1 MASLVTALTAARAAL
16 DEAAFPLAV
25 PSAGRAR
32 RLAVGSARQ
41 IEDYLVP
48 RLDRLD
54 APLLAVIGGST
65 GAGKSSLLNSLV
77 REVVSPSGVLRPT
90 TRAPVLAC
98 HPEDAAWFGQ
108 ARVLP
113 TLVRGSDGLNV
124 VSVAA
129 VGPGLALLDTPDID
143 SVVEAN
149 RALAD
154 EILAAADLWLFVT
167 SAARYADAVPWAVLG
182 TARDRGAAVA
192 LVLDRVPP
200 GAEDEVGSDLRGMLR
215 ANGLSDVP
223 LFLVPEVAL
232 GGAALLP
239 VDAVAAVRS
248 WLDVL
253 STDAAA
259 RAEVIR
265 TTLSGALN
273 RLVID
278 VDTIASAV
286 DEQTAAWAALEYG
299 VRTAYD
305 TAGSAIHGALM
316 DGAVLRG
323 EVLARWQE
331 FVGTGQMM
339 RSLQSRVARW
349 RDAAVAAV
357 TGRSRP
363 AAELNQALN
372 SGLSALVRSAA
383 FAAAER
389 TAAAWQAHPAGAAL
403 LTPALRRPDPD
414 LDATVERMIRDW
426 QHAVFDLVREQAA
439 EKRTVARISAYTVNA
454 TGLLVMV
461 AVFAATSF
469 IPTGLEIGV
478 AAGTTIAAQKVLE
491 AIFGDE
497 ALRQLTRLA
506 REDLMNRVRTV
517 LEAEAARYTAVGEA
531 LGLSTAPP
539 AGGQAARIRAAG
551 HAVAQAIPAALARR
565 RHRLPPTDD
574 RNARR

>member
-1 MASLVTALTAARAAL
+1 VVTLVGALTALRAAL
-16 DEAAFPLAV
+16 DDADFPLAV
-25 PSAGRAR
+25 PSAGPAR
-32 RLAVGSARQ
+32 RAAASIVRQ

-54 APLLAVIGGST
+54 APLLAVVGGST
-65 GAGKSSLLNSLV
+65 GAGKSTLLNSLIGQA
-77 REVVSPSGVLRPT
+77 VSPSGVLRPT

-98 HPEDAAWFGQ
+98 HPEDAEWFTQ

-113 TLVRGSDGLNV
+113 TLVRGSGGLNV
-124 VSVAA
+124 VATRA

-167 SAARYADAVPWAVLG
+167 TAARYADAVPWAVLG
-182 TARDRGAAVA
+182 TAHERGTAVA
-192 LVLDRVPP
+192 LVLDRVPH
-200 GAEDEVGSDLRGMLR
+200 GAGEQISAHLRGMLGER
-215 ANGLSDVP
+215 GFANVA
-223 LFLVPEVAL
+223 LFVVPEVAL
-232 GGAALLP
+232 RPSALLP
-239 VDAVAAVRS
+239 PEAVAVVRG
-248 WLDVL
+248 WLDTL
-253 STDAAA
+253 SGDAAA

-273 RLVID
+273 RVVVDID
-278 VDTIASAV
+278 MLAAAVDDQTIAW
-286 DEQTAAWAALEYG
+286 TALEDAARAAYG
-299 VRTAYD
+299 E
-305 TAGSAIHGALM
+305 AGTVVQKAVL

-339 RSLQSRVARW
+339 RSLQSRIGRW

-357 TGRSRP
+357 TGRTPP
-363 AAELNQALN
+363 ATELNQALN

-383 FAAAER
+383 YAAAER
-389 TAAAWQAHPAGAAL
+389 TVAAWQAHPAGTAL
-403 LTPALRRPDPD
+403 LTPRLSRPDPD
-414 LDATVERMIRDW
+414 LEVTVDRMIRNW
-426 QHAVFDLVREQAA
+426 QQAVLNLVREEAA
-439 EKRTVARISAYTVNA
+439 ERRTVARVSAYAVNA

-469 IPTGLEIGV
+469 IPTGMEIGV

-497 ALRQLTRLA
+497 ALRQLTRSA
-506 REDLMNRVRTV
+506 RDDLTTRVGALLDGEV
-517 LEAEAARYTAVGEA
+517 ARYTAVGAA
-531 LGLSTAPP
+531 LGLSVAPP
-539 AGGQAARIRAAG
+539 GGGQAARIRDAG
-551 HAVAQAIPAALARR
+551 RAVERAIPAALRQRR
-565 RHRLPPTDD
+565 RGLPAGVKPLPE
-574 RNARR
+574 